1 MFHLQSLELLHWD
14 YCQRLTLPLDGAII
28 TVAGPNGSGKT
39 TLLDAMRTL
48 LGLECSGGRSYKT
61 YARHAN
67 ADCAWL
73 RATVDNRPR
82 NRQSSNRPF
91 ARCLLYA
98 DVVTLACR
106 IDRNGGDWTRR
117 YTMVEGDVSIEQ
129 LIERSGTGSAGGPS
143 VTSDK
148 DWLGIDNWR
157 KRLEGAGLSRAIA
170 KVLALEQ
177 GQTDRLCEYSPK
189 ELLKLV
195 FDVFGDQDVLDRYD
209 EARSHQRQLTQEV
222 EAAERELSHGRAQRA
237 ELEVRVNNHRQY
249 ELKCQERERL
259 ATEVVPVMA
268 NHETR
273 KQLATKLRELHRQR
287 LQSSDDRRAHGQV
300 KAELLQRLHEQ
311 TAAAEHVES
320 LEAKVRTARRLQEEA
335 RDAERPME
343 LTVKRAD
350 ELQGLAVVEGDAAQ
364 LTTRIAEL
372 SEHKQ
377 KLSAQWQRL
386 KDQRDD
392 AQKAFSALQGQR
404 QAPPPP
410 DVTRFRRVLDEAG
423 IHHHLIADV
432 IEIADERWRAA
443 AEGVL
448 RGSRWVVVLAQPGQE
463 AQAMALAE
471 RERYRH
477 YIVADAD
484 HAPASLTGTDKHSLL
499 AVLKFS
505 APVPRWLL
513 RQLSHI
519 QRVDSTEAGV
529 KAGGEWITPEA
540 YHRDGRGGRSV
551 WVDPG
556 QHQFGASAV
565 ATRRASIENRLAQL
579 DEEMT
584 RIVRDQA
591 FFERQLQDARQA
603 AQGFTAAAELI
614 EREAEFN
621 EARRQLPVLKQAR
634 VDAGERWQQAEAD
647 LKRAVVAQ
655 THAQHAYRQAQE
667 RLAHIE
673 QRSAQHEREWQ
684 ARFDDLMGQAVMSR
698 EVKLSLPAAWRR
710 AERLRD
716 MQTHYGNATQARL
729 RAEAVDRELSE
740 GQWETDGT
748 VAEQLTLMNANVLR
762 QEDELGQRKA
772 SNAAAAIAVDNARDR
787 YTDVLKVTVRRYRKN
802 IIELGQLAGVD
813 VQCELPH
820 LGQDDVSLRQ
830 AELKVHFNFD
840 GKGHIGLN
848 DGEASGGQQVIKSL
862 ILLVGLMKDDETP
875 GGFVFIDEPFAHLD
889 VRNIQ
894 LVGHFL
900 RSTRAQYVL
909 TTPITHNVEVFEP
922 ADVTL
927 VTAKKAK
934 GARWAPPIGVL
945 QRRPP
950 ADVV

>member
-48 LGLECSGGRSYKT
+48 LGLDCSGGRNYKT

-67 ADCAWL
+67 ADSAWL

-91 ARCLLYA
+91 ARCLLYS

-117 YTMVEGDVSIEQ
+117 YIIVEGDVSIEQ
-129 LIERSGTGSAGGPS
+129 MVERGSHGER
-143 VTSDK
+143 

-209 EARSHQRQLTQEV
+209 EARNHQKQLTQEV
-222 EAAERELSHGRAQRA
+222 EAAERELAHGKAQRA
-237 ELEVRVNNHRQY
+237 ELESRVNNYRQW
-249 ELKCQERERL
+249 ELKCQERETL
-259 ATEVVPVMA
+259 GTEVVPVLS
-268 NHETR
+268 NVETR
-273 KQLATKLRELHRQR
+273 KSLANKLRELHKQR
-287 LQSSDDRRAHGQV
+287 LQSADDRRQHGQV
-300 KAELLQRLHEQ
+300 KADLLQRLQDQ
-311 TAAAEHVES
+311 TDTANRVEE
-320 LEAKVRTARRLQEEA
+320 LEAQVRSARRVQEEA
-335 RDAERPME
+335 RDAERPIE
-343 LTVKRAD
+343 LLVKRAD
-350 ELQGLAVVEGDAAQ
+350 ELQGLASVEGDAQQ
-364 LTTRIAEL
+364 LTQRIQEL
-372 SEHKQ
+372 SDHKQ
-377 KLSAQWQRL
+377 QLSTQWQRL
-386 KDQRDD
+386 KDQRDE
-392 AQKAFSALQGQR
+392 AQRALNGLQGQR
-404 QAPPPP
+404 LAPPPP
-410 DVTRFRRVLDEAG
+410 EVQRFRRTLDEAG
-423 IHHHLIADV
+423 IAHHVVSDI
-432 IEIADERWRAA
+432 IEITDEKWRAA

-448 RGSRWVVVLAQPGQE
+448 RGSRWVVVLDRPSQE

-471 RERYRH
+471 KERFRH
-477 YIVADAD
+477 YIVAEAED
-484 HAPASLTGTDKHSLL
+484 APAKPDPDSLL
-499 AVLKFS
+499 AVLKIS
-505 APVPRWLL
+505 APAPHWLL
-513 RQLSHI
+513 RQLENI
-519 QRVDSTEAGV
+519 QRVASTEAGV
-529 KAGGEWITPEA
+529 KIRGEWITPDA

-551 WVDPG
+551 WVDPS
-556 QHQFGASAV
+556 QYQFGASAV
-565 ATRRASIENRLAQL
+565 ASRRTSIENRLAQL

-591 FFERQLQDARQA
+591 FFDRQLQDARKA
-603 AQGFTAAAELI
+603 AQGFTAAAELA
-614 EREAEFN
+614 EREAEFS
-621 EARRQLPVLKQAR
+621 EARRQLPMLKQAR
-634 VDAGERWQQAEAD
+634 AEAGERWQQTEAQ
-647 LKRAVVAQ
+647 LKRAVVEQ
-655 THAQHAYRQAQE
+655 TNAQHAYKQAQE

-684 ARFDDLMGQAVMSR
+684 VRFDDVIAQAVMSR
-698 EVKLSLPAAWRR
+698 EVKLQMPRHWRTP
-710 AERLRD
+710 ERIKD
-716 MQTHYGNATQARL
+716 MLGHYGNATQARL
-729 RAEAVDRELSE
+729 RAEAVERELNE
-740 GQWETDGT
+740 GKWETDPT
-748 VAEQLTLMNANVLR
+748 VIEQLTLMNANVLR
-762 QEDELGQRKA
+762 QEDELNQRKA
-772 SNAAAAIAVDNARDR
+772 SNAAAAIAVDNARER

-802 IIELGQLAGVD
+802 IIELGQLAGVE
-813 VQCELPH
+813 VNAELPH
-820 LGQDDVSLRQ
+820 LDGDDSVLRQ
-830 AELKVHFNFD
+830 AELRVHFNFD
-840 GKGHIGLN
+840 GKGSIGLN

-875 GGFVFIDEPFAHLD
+875 GGFVFIDEHFAHLD

-927 VTAKKAK
+927 VTSKKPK

-945 QRRPP
+945 QRRVAPE
-950 ADVV
+950 VY

>member
-14 YCQRLTLPLDGAII
+14 YCQRLTLPLDGSII

-48 LGLECSGGRSYKT
+48 LGLDCSGGRNYKT

-67 ADCAWL
+67 ADSAWL

-91 ARCLLYA
+91 ARCLLYS
-98 DVVTLACR
+98 DVVTLVCR

-117 YTMVEGDVSIEQ
+117 YLMVEGDVSIEQ
-129 LIERSGTGSAGGPS
+129 LIERN
-143 VTSDK
+143 DK

-209 EARSHQRQLTQEV
+209 EARNHQRQLTQEV
-222 EAAERELSHGRAQRA
+222 EAADRELSHGKAQRA
-237 ELEVRVNNHRQY
+237 ELEIRVNSYRQY
-249 ELKCQERERL
+249 ELKCQERETL
-259 ATEVVPVMA
+259 ATEVVPVLS

-273 KQLATKLRELHRQR
+273 RVLANKLRELHRQR
-287 LQSSDDRRAHGQV
+287 LQSQDDRRQHAQV
-300 KAELLQRLHEQ
+300 KADLLQRLQ
-311 TAAAEHVES
+311 DQSDTAARVEEI
-320 LEAKVRTARRLQEEA
+320 EAQVRTARRLQEEA
-335 RDAERPME
+335 RDAERPVE
-343 LTVKRAD
+343 AVVKRAD
-350 ELQGLAVVEGDAAQ
+350 ELQGLAVVEGDADK
-364 LTTRIAEL
+364 LTTRISEL

-377 KLSAQWQRL
+377 KLSTQWQRL

-392 AQKAFSALQGQR
+392 AQRAMDGLKGQR

-410 DVTRFRRVLDEAG
+410 EVSRFTRALNEAG
-423 IHHHLIADV
+423 IAHHLIADI
-432 IEIADERWRAA
+432 IEITDEKWRAA

-448 RGSRWVVVLAQPGQE
+448 RGSRWVVALAHAKHE

-471 RERYRH
+471 KERFRH
-477 YIVADAD
+477 YIVADVED
-484 HAPASLTGTDKHSLL
+484 APATPDPHSLL
-499 AVLKFS
+499 SVLSFS
-505 APVPRWLL
+505 APAPRWLL
-513 RQLSHI
+513 RQLANI
-519 QRVDSTEAGV
+519 RRVPSTQDGV
-529 KAGGEWITPEA
+529 KVGGEWITPDA
-540 YHRDGRGGRSV
+540 YHRDNRGGRSV

-556 QHQFGASAV
+556 QHQFGAA
-565 ATRRASIENRLAQL
+565 AMAGRRESIDKRLAQL

-584 RIVRDQA
+584 RLVRDQA
-591 FFERQLQDARQA
+591 FFDRQLQDARKA
-603 AQGFTAAAELI
+603 AQGFTAATELA
-614 EREAEFN
+614 EREAEFS
-621 EARRQLPVLKQAR
+621 EARRQLPMLKQAR
-634 VDAGERWQQAEAD
+634 MQAGERWQQAEAQ
-647 LKRAVVAQ
+647 LKHAVVEQ
-655 THAQHAYRQAQE
+655 TNAQHAYKQAQE
-667 RLAHIE
+667 RLAHLE
-673 QRSAQHEREWQ
+673 SRSAQHDREWQ
-684 ARFDDLMGQAVMSR
+684 IRFDDVIAQALMSR
-698 EVKLSLPAAWRR
+698 EVKLQLPRRWREPAR
-710 AERLRD
+710 IAE
-716 MQTHYGNATQARL
+716 MQAKYGNVTQARL
-729 RAEAVDRELSE
+729 RAEAVERELQE
-740 GQWETDGT
+740 GRWETDST
-748 VAEQLTLMNANVLR
+748 VLEQLTLMNANVLR
-762 QEDELGQRKA
+762 QEDELSQRKA
-772 SNAAAAIAVDNARDR
+772 SNAAAAIAVDNARAR

-802 IIELGQLAGVD
+802 IIELGHLAGVE
-813 VQCELPH
+813 VNAEMPH
-820 LGQDDVSLRQ
+820 LDGDDGLLRQ

-840 GKGHIGLN
+840 GKGSIGLN

-862 ILLVGLMKDDETP
+862 ILLVGLMKDDEST

-927 VTAKKAK
+927 VTAKKPK

-950 ADVV
+950 ADVI

>member
-14 YCQRLTLPLDGAII
+14 YCQRLSLPLDGAII

-48 LGLECSGGRSYKT
+48 LGLECSGGRNYKT

-67 ADCAWL
+67 ADSAWL

-117 YTMVEGDVSIEQ
+117 YIMVEGDISIET
-129 LIERSGTGSAGGPS
+129 LIERG
-143 VTSDK
+143 DRE
-148 DWLGIDNWR
+148 WLGIDNWR

-189 ELLKLV
+189 ELLRLV
-195 FDVFGDQDVLDRYD
+195 FDVFGDQEVLDRYD
-209 EARSHQRQLTQEV
+209 EARTHQKQLLQEV

-237 ELEVRVNNHRQY
+237 ELEARVNNHRQY
-249 ELKCQERERL
+249 ELKCQERETL
-259 ATEVVPVMA
+259 ATEVVPVLS
-268 NHETR
+268 NQETR
-273 KQLATKLRELHRQR
+273 KALATKLRELHRQR
-287 LQSSDDRRAHGQV
+287 IQSSEDRRAHGQV
-300 KAELLQRLHEQ
+300 KADLLQRLQ
-311 TAAAEHVES
+311 DQTTAAERVEA
-320 LEAKVRTARRLQEEA
+320 LEAKVRTARRTQEEA
-335 RDAERPME
+335 RDAERPIE
-343 LTVKRAD
+343 VLVKRAD
-350 ELQGLAVVEGDAAQ
+350 ELQGLAVVEGDAGQ
-364 LTTRIAEL
+364 LTQRIAEL

-377 KLSAQWQRL
+377 KLSTQWQRL
-386 KDQRDD
+386 KDQRDEAQRAMD
-392 AQKAFSALQGQR
+392 ALKGQR

-410 DVTRFRRVLDEAG
+410 EVTRFRRTLDEAG
-423 IHHHLIADV
+423 INHHLIADI
-432 IEIADERWRAA
+432 IEITDERWRAA

-448 RGSRWVVVLAQPGQE
+448 RGSRWVVVLANPRQE

-477 YIVADAD
+477 YIVADVEDALKDAD
-484 HAPASLTGTDKHSLL
+484 KQSLL
-499 AVLKFS
+499 AVLKFA
-505 APVPRWLL
+505 APAPRWLL
-513 RQLSHI
+513 RQLEHI
-519 QRVDSTEAGV
+519 RRVDNTEAGV
-529 KAGGEWITPEA
+529 KVGGEWITPEA

-551 WVDPG
+551 WVEPS

-565 ATRRASIENRLAQL
+565 ATRRDSIENRLAQL

-584 RIVRDQA
+584 RLVRDQA
-591 FFERQLQDARQA
+591 FFDRQLQDARQA
-603 AQGFTAAAELI
+603 AQGFTAAAELV
-614 EREAEFN
+614 EREAEFA

-634 VDAGERWQQAEAD
+634 VDAGERWQQAEAE
-647 LKRAVVAQ
+647 LKHAVVEQ
-655 THAQHAYRQAQE
+655 TNAQHAYRQAQE
-667 RLAHIE
+667 KLAHIE

-684 ARFDDLMGQAVMSR
+684 ARFDDLLGQALMSR
-698 EVKLSLPAAWRR
+698 EVKHSLPLHWRSP
-710 AERLRD
+710 ERIRE
-716 MQTHYGNATQARL
+716 MQAHYGNATQARL
-729 RAEAVDRELSE
+729 RAEAVDRELTE
-740 GQWETDGT
+740 GQWETDAT
-748 VAEQLTLMNANVLR
+748 VVEQLTLMNANVQR

-772 SNAAAAIAVDNARDR
+772 SNAAAAIAVDNARER

-802 IIELGQLAGVD
+802 VIELGQLAGVD

-820 LGQDDVSLRQ
+820 LGDDDTALRQ
-830 AELKVHFNFD
+830 AELKIHFNFD

-922 ADVTL
+922 ADITL
-927 VTAKKAK
+927 VTAKKPK
-934 GARWAPPIGVL
+934 GQRWAPPIGVL
-945 QRRPP
+945 QRRVP
-950 ADVV
+950 AEAY

>member
-14 YCQRLTLPLDGAII
+14 YCQRLTLPLDGSII

-48 LGLECSGGRSYKT
+48 LGLDCSGGRNYKT

-67 ADCAWL
+67 ADSAWL

-91 ARCLLYA
+91 ARCLLYS

-117 YTMVEGDVSIEQ
+117 YLMVEGDVSIEQ
-129 LIERSGTGSAGGPS
+129 LIERG
-143 VTSDK
+143 DRE
-148 DWLGIDNWR
+148 WLGIDNWR

-189 ELLKLV
+189 ELLRLV

-209 EARSHQRQLTQEV
+209 EARTHQKQLLQEV
-222 EAAERELSHGRAQRA
+222 EGAERELSHGKAQRA
-237 ELEVRVNNHRQY
+237 ELESRVNLYRQY
-249 ELKCQERERL
+249 ELKCQERETL
-259 ATEVVPVMA
+259 ATEVVPVLA
-268 NHETR
+268 SHETR
-273 KQLATKLRELHRQR
+273 KSLANKLRELHRQR
-287 LQSSDDRRAHGQV
+287 LQSADDRRQHSQV
-300 KAELLQRLHEQ
+300 KSDLLQRLQDQ
-311 TAAAEHVES
+311 TEAAARVED
-320 LEAKVRTARRLQEEA
+320 LEAQVRTARRLQEEA
-335 RDAERPME
+335 RDAERPVE
-343 LTVKRAD
+343 ALVKRAD
-350 ELQGLAVVEGDAAQ
+350 ELQGLAVVEGDGEK
-364 LTTRIAEL
+364 LTLRIAEL

-377 KLSAQWQRL
+377 KLSTQWQRL

-392 AQKAFSALQGQR
+392 AQRAYDALKGQR

-410 DVTRFRRVLDEAG
+410 EVQRFRRVLDEAG
-423 IHHHLIADV
+423 IAHHLIADI
-432 IEIADERWRAA
+432 IEITDEKWRAA

-448 RGSRWVVVLAQPGQE
+448 RGSRWVVVLAKSGQE

-471 RERYRH
+471 KERFRH
-477 YIVADAD
+477 YIVADAED
-484 HAPASLTGTDKHSLL
+484 APTKPDTDSLL
-499 AVLKFS
+499 AVLNFS
-505 APVPRWLL
+505 APAPHWLL
-513 RQLSHI
+513 RQLGNI
-519 QRVDSTEAGV
+519 RRVASTDAGV
-529 KAGGEWITPEA
+529 KVGCEWITPEA
-540 YHRDGRGGRSV
+540 YHRDNRGGRSV
-551 WVDPG
+551 WVDPS
-556 QHQFGASAV
+556 QHQFGATAI
-565 ATRRASIENRLAQL
+565 ATRRQSIEGRLAQL

-584 RIVRDQA
+584 RLVRDQA
-591 FFERQLQDARQA
+591 FFDRQLQDARQA
-603 AQGFTAAAELI
+603 AKGFTAAAELA
-614 EREAEFN
+614 EREAEFG

-634 VDAGERWQQAEAD
+634 VDAGERWQQAETQ
-647 LKRAVVAQ
+647 LKRALVEQ
-655 THAQHAYRQAQE
+655 TNAQHAYKQAQE
-667 RLAHIE
+667 RLAHLE
-673 QRSAQHEREWQ
+673 SRSAQHEREWQ
-684 ARFDDLMGQAVMSR
+684 IRFDDIMAQALMSR
-698 EVKLSLPAAWRR
+698 EVKLQLPRRWREPTR
-710 AERLRD
+710 IAE
-716 MQTHYGNATQARL
+716 MQGKYGNVTQARL
-729 RAEAVDRELSE
+729 RAEAVERELTE
-740 GQWETDGT
+740 GKWETDPT
-748 VAEQLTLMNANVLR
+748 VIEQLTLMNANVLR
-762 QEDELGQRKA
+762 QEDELNQRKA
-772 SNAAAAIAVDNARDR
+772 ANVAAAIAVDNARAR

-802 IIELGQLAGVD
+802 ITELGHLAGVE
-813 VQCELPH
+813 VNAELPH
-820 LGQDDVSLRQ
+820 LEGDDTVLRQ

-840 GKGHIGLN
+840 GKGSIGLN

-927 VTAKKAK
+927 VTAKKPK

-950 ADVV
+950 ADVI

>member
-48 LGLECSGGRSYKT
+48 LGLECSGGRNYKT

-67 ADCAWL
+67 ADSAWL

-129 LIERSGTGSAGGPS
+129 LLERGSPG
-143 VTSDK
+143 DK

-170 KVLALEQ
+170 RVLALEQ

-209 EARSHQRQLTQEV
+209 EARSHQKQLTQEV
-222 EAAERELSHGRAQRA
+222 EAAERELSHGCAQRA

-259 ATEVVPVMA
+259 ATEVVPVLS

-273 KQLATKLRELHRQR
+273 KQLAAKLRELHRQR
-287 LQSSDDRRAHGQV
+287 LQSGDDRRAHGQV
-300 KAELLQRLHEQ
+300 KAELLQRLRDQ
-311 TAAAEHVES
+311 TTAAERVEA

-335 RDAERPME
+335 RDAERPTE

-392 AQKAFSALQGQR
+392 AQKAFDALKGQR

-410 DVTRFRRVLDEAG
+410 DVQRFRRALDEAG
-423 IHHHLIADV
+423 IAHHLIADA
-432 IEIADERWRAA
+432 IEITDERWRAA

-477 YIVADAD
+477 YIVADAED
-484 HAPASLTGTDKHSLL
+484 APADADKHSLL
-499 AVLKFS
+499 AVLKAS
-505 APVPRWLL
+505 SPLPRWLL
-513 RQLSHI
+513 RQLEHI
-519 QRVDSTEAGV
+519 RRVDSTEAGV
-529 KAGGEWITPEA
+529 KQGGEWITPEA

-551 WVDPG
+551 WVDPS

-565 ATRRASIENRLAQL
+565 ATRRTSIDTRLAQL

-591 FFERQLQDARQA
+591 FFDRQLQDARQA
-603 AQGFTAAAELI
+603 AQGFTAAAELV

-634 VDAGERWQQAEAD
+634 VDAGERWQGAEAE
-647 LKRAVVAQ
+647 LKRAVVEQ
-655 THAQHAYRQAQE
+655 TNAQHAYRQAQE

-684 ARFDDLMGQAVMSR
+684 VRFDDLIAQAVMSR

-710 AERLRD
+710 VDRLRD
-716 MQTHYGNATQARL
+716 MQDHYGNATQARL
-729 RAEAVDRELSE
+729 RAEAVDRELNE
-740 GQWETDGT
+740 GAWETDGT
-748 VAEQLTLMNANVLR
+748 VVEQLTLMNANVLR

-950 ADVV
+950 ASVV

>member
-14 YCQRLTLPLDGAII
+14 YCQRLTLPLDGSII

-48 LGLECSGGRSYKT
+48 LGLDCSGGRNYKT
-61 YARHAN
+61 SARHAN
-67 ADCAWL
+67 ADSAWL

-91 ARCLLYA
+91 ARCLLYS
-98 DVVTLACR
+98 DVVPLVCR

-117 YTMVEGDVSIEQ
+117 YLMVEGDVSIEQ
-129 LIERSGTGSAGGPS
+129 LIERN
-143 VTSDK
+143 DK

-209 EARSHQRQLTQEV
+209 EARNHQRQLTQEV
-222 EAAERELSHGRAQRA
+222 EAADRELSHGKAQRA
-237 ELEVRVNNHRQY
+237 ELEIRVNSYRQY
-249 ELKCQERERL
+249 ELKCQERETL
-259 ATEVVPVMA
+259 ATEVVPVLS

-273 KQLATKLRELHRQR
+273 RVLANKLRELHRQR
-287 LQSSDDRRAHGQV
+287 LQSQDDRRQHAQV
-300 KAELLQRLHEQ
+300 KADLLQRLQ
-311 TAAAEHVES
+311 DQSDTAARVEEI
-320 LEAKVRTARRLQEEA
+320 EAQVRTARRLQEEA
-335 RDAERPME
+335 RDAERPVE
-343 LTVKRAD
+343 AVVKRAD
-350 ELQGLAVVEGDAAQ
+350 ELQGLAVVEGDADK
-364 LTTRIAEL
+364 LTTRISEL

-377 KLSAQWQRL
+377 KLSTQWQRL

-392 AQKAFSALQGQR
+392 AQRAMDGLKGQR

-410 DVTRFRRVLDEAG
+410 EVSRFTRALNEAG
-423 IHHHLIADV
+423 IAHHLIADI
-432 IEIADERWRAA
+432 IEITDEKWRAA

-448 RGSRWVVVLAQPGQE
+448 RGSRWVVALAHAKHE

-471 RERYRH
+471 KERFRH
-477 YIVADAD
+477 YIVADVED
-484 HAPASLTGTDKHSLL
+484 APATPDPHSLL
-499 AVLKFS
+499 SVLSFS
-505 APVPRWLL
+505 APAPRWLL
-513 RQLSHI
+513 RQLANI
-519 QRVDSTEAGV
+519 RRVPSTQDGV
-529 KAGGEWITPEA
+529 KVGGEWITPDA
-540 YHRDGRGGRSV
+540 YHRDNRGGRSV

-556 QHQFGASAV
+556 QHQFGAA
-565 ATRRASIENRLAQL
+565 AMAGRRESIDKRLAQL

-584 RIVRDQA
+584 RLVRDQA
-591 FFERQLQDARQA
+591 FFDRQLQDARKA
-603 AQGFTAAAELI
+603 AQGFTAATELA
-614 EREAEFN
+614 EREAEFS
-621 EARRQLPVLKQAR
+621 EARRQLPMLKQAR
-634 VDAGERWQQAEAD
+634 MQAGERWQQAEAQ
-647 LKRAVVAQ
+647 LKHAVVEQ
-655 THAQHAYRQAQE
+655 TNAQHAYKQAQE
-667 RLAHIE
+667 RLAHLE
-673 QRSAQHEREWQ
+673 SRSAQHDREWQ
-684 ARFDDLMGQAVMSR
+684 IRFDDVIAQALMSR
-698 EVKLSLPAAWRR
+698 EVKLQLPRRWREPAR
-710 AERLRD
+710 IAE
-716 MQTHYGNATQARL
+716 MQAKYGNVTQARL
-729 RAEAVDRELSE
+729 RAEAVERELQE
-740 GQWETDGT
+740 GRWETDST
-748 VAEQLTLMNANVLR
+748 VLEQLTLMNANVLR
-762 QEDELGQRKA
+762 QEDELSQRKA
-772 SNAAAAIAVDNARDR
+772 SNAAAAIAVDNARAR

-802 IIELGQLAGVD
+802 IIELGHLAGVE
-813 VQCELPH
+813 VNAEMPH
-820 LGQDDVSLRQ
+820 LDGDDGLLRQ

-840 GKGHIGLN
+840 GKGSIGLN

-862 ILLVGLMKDDETP
+862 ILLVGLMKDDEST

-927 VTAKKAK
+927 VTAKKPK

-950 ADVV
+950 ADVI

>member
-14 YCQRLTLPLDGAII
+14 YCQRLTLPLDGSII

-48 LGLECSGGRSYKT
+48 LGLDCSGGRNYKT

-67 ADCAWL
+67 ADSAWL

-91 ARCLLYA
+91 ARCLLYS

-117 YTMVEGDVSIEQ
+117 YLMVEGDVSIEQ
-129 LIERSGTGSAGGPS
+129 LIERG
-143 VTSDK
+143 DRE
-148 DWLGIDNWR
+148 WLGIDNWR

-189 ELLKLV
+189 ELLRLV

-209 EARSHQRQLTQEV
+209 EARTHQKQLLQEV
-222 EAAERELSHGRAQRA
+222 EGAERELSHGKAQRA
-237 ELEVRVNNHRQY
+237 ELESRVNLYRQY
-249 ELKCQERERL
+249 ELKCQERETL
-259 ATEVVPVMA
+259 ATEVVPVLA
-268 NHETR
+268 SHETR
-273 KQLATKLRELHRQR
+273 KSLANKLRELHRQR
-287 LQSSDDRRAHGQV
+287 LQSADDRRQHSQV
-300 KAELLQRLHEQ
+300 KSDLLQRLQDQ
-311 TAAAEHVES
+311 TEAAARVED
-320 LEAKVRTARRLQEEA
+320 LEAQVRTARRLQEEA
-335 RDAERPME
+335 RDAERPVE
-343 LTVKRAD
+343 ALVKRAD
-350 ELQGLAVVEGDAAQ
+350 ELQGLAVVEGDGEK
-364 LTTRIAEL
+364 LTLRIAEL

-377 KLSAQWQRL
+377 KLSTQWQRL

-392 AQKAFSALQGQR
+392 AQRAYDALKGQR

-410 DVTRFRRVLDEAG
+410 EVQRFRRVLDEAG
-423 IHHHLIADV
+423 IAHHLIADI
-432 IEIADERWRAA
+432 IEITDEKWRAA

-448 RGSRWVVVLAQPGQE
+448 RGSRWVVVLAKSGQE

-471 RERYRH
+471 KERFRH
-477 YIVADAD
+477 YIVADAED
-484 HAPASLTGTDKHSLL
+484 APAKPDADSLL
-499 AVLKFS
+499 AVLNFS
-505 APVPRWLL
+505 APAPHWLL
-513 RQLSHI
+513 RQLGNI
-519 QRVDSTEAGV
+519 RRVASTDAGV
-529 KAGGEWITPEA
+529 KVGGEWITPEA
-540 YHRDGRGGRSV
+540 YHRDNRGGRSV
-551 WVDPG
+551 WVDPS
-556 QHQFGASAV
+556 QHQFGATAI
-565 ATRRASIENRLAQL
+565 ATRRQSIENRLAQL

-584 RIVRDQA
+584 RLVRDQA
-591 FFERQLQDARQA
+591 FFDRQLQDARQA
-603 AQGFTAAAELI
+603 AKGFTAAAELA
-614 EREAEFN
+614 EREAEFG

-634 VDAGERWQQAEAD
+634 VDAGERWQQAETQ
-647 LKRAVVAQ
+647 LKRALVEQ
-655 THAQHAYRQAQE
+655 TNAQHAYKQAQE
-667 RLAHIE
+667 RLAHLE
-673 QRSAQHEREWQ
+673 SRSAQHEREWQ
-684 ARFDDLMGQAVMSR
+684 IRFDDIMAQALMSR
-698 EVKLSLPAAWRR
+698 EVKLQLPRRWREPNR
-710 AERLRD
+710 IAE
-716 MQTHYGNATQARL
+716 MQGKYGNVTQARL
-729 RAEAVDRELSE
+729 RAEAVERELTE
-740 GQWETDGT
+740 GQWETDPT
-748 VAEQLTLMNANVLR
+748 VIEQLTLMNANVLR
-762 QEDELGQRKA
+762 QEDELNQRKA
-772 SNAAAAIAVDNARDR
+772 ANVAAAIAVDNARAR

-802 IIELGQLAGVD
+802 ITELGHLAGVE
-813 VQCELPH
+813 VNAELPH
-820 LGQDDVSLRQ
+820 LEGDDTVLRQ

-840 GKGHIGLN
+840 GKGSIGLN

-927 VTAKKAK
+927 VTAKKPK

-950 ADVV
+950 ADVI

>member
-48 LGLECSGGRSYKT
+48 LGLDCSGGRNYKT

-67 ADCAWL
+67 ADSAWL

-91 ARCLLYA
+91 ARCLLYS

-117 YTMVEGDVSIEQ
+117 YIMVEGDVSIEQ
-129 LIERSGTGSAGGPS
+129 MIERG
-143 VTSDK
+143 DK

-189 ELLKLV
+189 ELLRLV

-209 EARSHQRQLTQEV
+209 EARNHQKQLTQEV
-222 EAAERELSHGRAQRA
+222 EAAERELAHGKAQRA
-237 ELEVRVNNHRQY
+237 ELESRVNNYRQW
-249 ELKCQERERL
+249 ELKCQERETL
-259 ATEVVPVMA
+259 GTEVVPVLS
-268 NHETR
+268 NVETR
-273 KQLATKLRELHRQR
+273 KSLANKLRELHKQR
-287 LQSSDDRRAHGQV
+287 LQSADDRRQHGQV
-300 KAELLQRLHEQ
+300 KADLLQRLQDQ
-311 TAAAEHVES
+311 TDTANRVEE
-320 LEAKVRTARRLQEEA
+320 LEAQVRSARRVQEEA
-335 RDAERPME
+335 RDAERPIE
-343 LTVKRAD
+343 LLVKRAD
-350 ELQGLAVVEGDAAQ
+350 ELQGLASVEGDAQQ
-364 LTTRIAEL
+364 LTQRIQEL
-372 SEHKQ
+372 SDHKQ
-377 KLSAQWQRL
+377 QLSTQWQRL
-386 KDQRDD
+386 KDQRDE
-392 AQKAFSALQGQR
+392 AQRALNGLQGQR
-404 QAPPPP
+404 LAPPPP
-410 DVTRFRRVLDEAG
+410 EVQRFRRTLDEAG
-423 IHHHLIADV
+423 IAHHVVSDI
-432 IEIADERWRAA
+432 IEITDEKWRAA

-448 RGSRWVVVLAQPGQE
+448 RGSRWVVVLDRPAQE

-471 RERYRH
+471 KERFRH
-477 YIVADAD
+477 YIVAEAED
-484 HAPASLTGTDKHSLL
+484 APAKPDPDSLL
-499 AVLKFS
+499 AVLKIS
-505 APVPRWLL
+505 APAPHWLL
-513 RQLSHI
+513 RQLENI
-519 QRVDSTEAGV
+519 QRVASTEAGV
-529 KAGGEWITPEA
+529 KIRGEWITPDA

-551 WVDPG
+551 WVDPS
-556 QHQFGASAV
+556 QYQFGASAV
-565 ATRRASIENRLAQL
+565 ASRRTSIENRLAQL

-591 FFERQLQDARQA
+591 FFDRQLQDARKA
-603 AQGFTAAAELI
+603 AQGFTAAAELA
-614 EREAEFN
+614 EREAEFS
-621 EARRQLPVLKQAR
+621 EARRQLPMLKQAR
-634 VDAGERWQQAEAD
+634 AEAGERWQQTEAQ
-647 LKRAVVAQ
+647 LKRAVVEQ
-655 THAQHAYRQAQE
+655 TNAQHAYKQAQE

-684 ARFDDLMGQAVMSR
+684 VRFDDVIAQAVMSR
-698 EVKLSLPAAWRR
+698 EVKLQMPRHWRTP
-710 AERLRD
+710 ERIKD
-716 MQTHYGNATQARL
+716 MLGHYGNATQARL
-729 RAEAVDRELSE
+729 RAEAVERELNE
-740 GQWETDGT
+740 GKWETDPT
-748 VAEQLTLMNANVLR
+748 VIEQLTLMNANVLR
-762 QEDELGQRKA
+762 QEDELNQRKA
-772 SNAAAAIAVDNARDR
+772 SNAAAAIAVDNARER

-802 IIELGQLAGVD
+802 IIELGQLAGVE
-813 VQCELPH
+813 VNAELPH
-820 LGQDDVSLRQ
+820 LDGDDSVLRQ
-830 AELKVHFNFD
+830 AELRVHFNFD
-840 GKGHIGLN
+840 GKGSIGLN

-927 VTAKKAK
+927 VTSKKPK

-945 QRRPP
+945 QRRVAPE
-950 ADVV
+950 VY